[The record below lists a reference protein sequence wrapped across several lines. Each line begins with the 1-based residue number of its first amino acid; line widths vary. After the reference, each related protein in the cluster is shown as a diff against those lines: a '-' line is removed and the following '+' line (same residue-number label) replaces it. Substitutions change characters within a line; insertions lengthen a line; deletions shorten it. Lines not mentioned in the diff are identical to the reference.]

1 MRRELDAAE
10 RTEEQR
16 QVQVGD
22 ADEGDRPDL
31 PGEVGGERGGEQPH
45 GEPGAAALLGTRAA
59 RAC

>member
-1 MRRELDAAE
+1 MTELEAAE
-10 RTEEQR
+10 RAEEQR

-22 ADEGDRPDL
+22 ADEGDRRDL
-31 PGEVGGERGGEQPH
+31 AGEGIGERGGEQPH